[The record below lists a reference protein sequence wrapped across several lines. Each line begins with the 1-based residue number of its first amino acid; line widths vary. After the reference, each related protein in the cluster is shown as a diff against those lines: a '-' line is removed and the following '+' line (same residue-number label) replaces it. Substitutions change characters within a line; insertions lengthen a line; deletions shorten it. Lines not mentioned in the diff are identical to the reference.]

1 MAWFKPRF
9 ASRTQHFREPTQFRV
24 LGRFRLVELRWIEF
38 ELFVARISHQRSTLE
53 LTINRD
59 RAIFHYEFIRLHD
72 GILQTGE
79 PAFNATVLGNGIRE
93 GCGGELEYEPSLFGY
108 FHEDGRGFRNRSIGC
123 GYRAD
128 LTFA

>member
-1 MAWFKPRF
+1 MHAL
-9 ASRTQHFREPTQFRV
+9 A
-24 LGRFRLVELRWIEF
+24 
-38 ELFVARISHQRSTLE
+38 

-93 GCGGELEYEPSLFGY
+93 GCGSELE
-108 FHEDGRGFRNRSIGC
+108 
-123 GYRAD
+123 
-128 LTFA
+128 